1 MKYDRIKNI
10 RPPGKNLCL
19 VLLYIEFRVR
29 QTSRNRHL
37 DWACFFS
44 AQVGPVGYTWLYLV
58 PTYVYDGNNE
68 SQILLQKQYMMNSIP
83 KILLKL
89 ENNLK
94 L

>member
-58 PTYVYDGNNE
+58 PTYDDNPA
-68 SQILLQKQYMMNSIP
+68 LL
-83 KILLKL
+83 LVTTHWL
-89 ENNLK
+89 NLN
-94 L
+94 